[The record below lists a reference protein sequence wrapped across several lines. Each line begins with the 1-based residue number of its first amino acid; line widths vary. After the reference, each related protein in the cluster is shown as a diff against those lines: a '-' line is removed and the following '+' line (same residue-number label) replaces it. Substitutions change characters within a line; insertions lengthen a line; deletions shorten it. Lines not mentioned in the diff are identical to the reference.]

1 MRSNQIGTTSDRKFA
16 TVKLSHAPSVERASD
31 GASDRAKKGFKG
43 AAVNANGK
51 LTIRATRATEPSWEF
66 NSKDNKCDASTS
78 SCITTENKFVKKME
92 TRRMSLV
99 KLSSQAAASLPN
111 VGGAACI
118 SNLHNGHLEQ
128 TYANLVHLMLPFLF
142 HMSSCDFFRP

>member
-1 MRSNQIGTTSDRKFA
+1 
-16 TVKLSHAPSVERASD
+16 
-31 GASDRAKKGFKG
+31 
-43 AAVNANGK
+43 
-51 LTIRATRATEPSWEF
+51 
-66 NSKDNKCDASTS
+66 
-78 SCITTENKFVKKME
+78 ME

-142 HMSSCDFFRP
+142 HMSSWIFSGLEVHYKLQLIRDRPRPHFMCRVYGNLLAAAFEGTESEMPHYPEPPRTT